1 MTRSRLATLT
11 LILGLVVV
19 AAAAPA
25 AADGN
30 ATFPQSVASGDPT
43 PTTMVFWTR
52 AVGSDGA
59 PGDLPVR
66 LEVATDPEITSIVS
80 TRDLVAESD
89 HDGCVKV
96 RVEGLEPYHDY
107 WYRFIATVTDQEV
120 SSPVGHTRTA
130 PDPTVAQP
138 ITFAITYCEDYVGR
152 YYNSY
157 VKLLADHGDDL
168 DFVLFLGDY
177 VYETT
182 GDPSFQEADSARKVE
197 FTDPDQAIVLGSGE
211 STYLAAQSLSNY
223 RDLYRTYR
231 SDVMLQRVHER
242 WPMVAIWDD
251 HEFSDDSWG
260 DTATYFDGRVDE
272 TEPDRK
278 RAAEQAY
285 FEYMPIGIGLSGNGS
300 LSIGASILWPNTRIW
315 RSLQFGSLVELAL
328 TDYRTYRPDHIVP
341 EDAFPGTVAVDQS
354 TLQAL
359 LGQTTFDQVKD
370 NFDPYVDMDL
380 LGYALPILRQTATL
394 IAAQAYLMEDPALGQ
409 SGSMARA
416 ISALK
421 GDISTTYVNALFDA
435 AGLPAPFTPAIQA
448 TLPRGLSYL
457 YVGKQTLFNSTGSRY
472 LLLKD
477 SFDLLAGARAAATGG
492 VAEDAFGRQQ
502 TAWLAGLLTQS
513 PAQWK
518 IFTSSV
524 MMTPLV
530 LDFTNPI
537 LAAMLP
543 EGFPDVLRTRLLL
556 DADQWDGFPQARD
569 QMLGLAAAAGNTLIV
584 SGDIHATFVTDHHN
598 GVYEFTPPA
607 VSSGTFGELVGKLVA
622 SDPTL
627 SQIPGLDALVAQLA
641 VLLQVST
648 IDNPHVPS
656 DILYDRTDQHGFG
669 LVEVTPDALYLTLEE
684 MPASETLHS
693 LYDDEAAVQSL
704 FQETEFTLRDG
715 QLLPGRQ

>member
-1 MTRSRLATLT
+1 MTFKRLALVTCLVTLT
-11 LILGLVVV
+11 LAV
-19 AAAAPA
+19 AFPA
-25 AADGN
+25 AADGT
-30 ATFPQSVASGDPT
+30 AYFPQSVASGDPT
-43 PTTMVFWTR
+43 PSSVVLWTR
-52 AVGSDGA
+52 VVGDDGA
-59 PGDLPVR
+59 PADATVR
-66 LEVATDPEITSIVS
+66 LVVASDSELVHVVA
-80 TRDLVAESD
+80 TRDLAAGSE

-96 RVEGLEPYHDY
+96 RMDGLEPYHDY
-107 WYRFIATVTDQEV
+107 WYQFVTTVGGLEV
-120 SSPVGHTRTA
+120 ASPVGHTRTA
-130 PDPTVAQP
+130 PDPNVAQP
-138 ITFAITYCEDYVGR
+138 LKFAVVYCEDYVGR

-157 VKLLADHGDDL
+157 LKLLAEHGDDI
-168 DFVLFLGDY
+168 DFTLFLGDY

-182 GDPSFQEADSARKVE
+182 GDPSFQETGGERKLV
-197 FTDPDQAIVLGSGE
+197 FTDPDQAITLGSGD
-211 STYLAAQSLSNY
+211 STYLAARSLSNY

-242 WPMVAIWDD
+242 WPMIAIWDD
-251 HEFSDDSWG
+251 HEFADDSWG
-260 DTATYFDGRVDE
+260 DTATYTDGRLDE
-272 TEPDRK
+272 TDPDRK

-285 FEYMPIGIGLSGNGS
+285 FEYMPIGIGLSGNGM
-300 LSIGASILWPNTRIW
+300 LAIDASILWPNTRTY
-315 RSLQFGSLVELAL
+315 RDLRFGTLLEVAL

-359 LGQTTFDQVKD
+359 LGQGTFDAVKGS
-370 NFDPYVDMDL
+370 FDPYVNMDL
-380 LGYALPILRQTATL
+380 LGAALPILRQTATL
-394 IAAQAYLMEDPALGQ
+394 IAAQAYQMEDPALGQ
-409 SGSMARA
+409 PGSLARA
-416 ISALK
+416 RAALQ
-421 GDISTTYVNALFDA
+421 GNVSTTYLNALYGA
-435 AGLPAPFTPAIQA
+435 AGLPAPFTPGIQA

-457 YVGKQTLFNSTGSRY
+457 FVGKQALFSSTGSRY

-502 TAWLAGLLTQS
+502 TSWLAGLLTQS
-513 PAQWK
+513 PATWK
-518 IFTSSV
+518 VLTSSV

-537 LAAMLP
+537 LAGMLP

-569 QMLGLAAAAGNTLIV
+569 QLLGLAAASGNTLIV

-598 GVYEFTPPA
+598 GVFEFTPPA

-627 SQIPGLDALVAQLA
+627 SQVPGLDALVGQLA
-641 VLLQVST
+641 ALLQLST
-648 IDNPHVPS
+648 IDNPHVPP
-656 DILYDRTDQHGFG
+656 DIIYDRTDQHGFG

-684 MPASETLHS
+684 MPATETLHS
-693 LYDDEAAVQSL
+693 LYDDLDGALSL
-704 FQETEFTLRDG
+704 FRTTEFTIRDG